1 MGIFVTLEGG
11 DGSGKGTQS
20 KLLVERLRKEIG
32 DELVLHMSFPQHG
45 EPSSYYADQ
54 FLNGAYGSIT
64 DVHPD
69 LASLTYALDRYAAS
83 SKLREHLDKPNSV
96 VVSDRYVGSNLA
108 HNGSKFHDDKSR
120 HEYYERQM
128 QTEYGILGIPMP
140 DINIILLVST
150 ENAQS
155 NVDKKAA
162 RAYTS
167 LKRDIHEQDANHL
180 DRTKSAYHELALLYP
195 DRFTSIDCMKA
206 DGTMRSIED
215 IHAEIVSIYTKVAK
229 ARTLQ

>member
-1 MGIFVTLEGG
+1 MGIFITLEGG

-20 KLLVERLRKEIG
+20 ELLVERLRKELG
-32 DELVLHMSFPQHG
+32 DSSVLHMSFPQHG

-54 FLNGAYGSIT
+54 FLNGAYGTIT

-69 LASLTYALDRYAAS
+69 LASLPYALDRYAAS
-83 SKLREHLDKPNSV
+83 HKIREHLKHPDAV

-108 HNGSKFHDDKSR
+108 HNGSKFQDNKER
-120 HEYYERQM
+120 REYYERQM
-128 QTEYGILGIPMP
+128 QTEYDILGIPVP

-150 ENAQS
+150 EKAQS

-167 LKRDIHEQDANHL
+167 RTRDIHEEDATHL
-180 DRTKSAYHELALLYP
+180 DRTKIAYHELVALYP
-195 DRFTSIDCMKA
+195 NRFTSIDCMKS
-206 DGTMRSIED
+206 DNTMRSIDD
-215 IHAEIVSIYTKVAK
+215 IHTEIFDIYTNLAK
-229 ARTLQ
+229 SRRVK